1 LDAANRDK
9 RREATATIRNI
20 AAIPV
25 VLRELGADVDALL
38 RLVGLAPLIFS
49 NSGNV
54 IPYAA
59 LGRLLAEG
67 VRATGCES
75 LGLRVGARTT
85 ASAIGLTG
93 LVSLNSPNVRAAL
106 QVINDTLK
114 TSETG
119 GATFLN
125 TCGDEAS
132 FGYTVTAPNVE
143 AVDQIEDG
151 SVAIAYNIMRQLCG
165 ATWRADRIRLG
176 RRPPRDKTPFLR
188 FFEAPVEFADS
199 CSCFVFDTRILDQ
212 PVRDRKPDYID
223 VLAPLLEKAA
233 AGVSAD
239 FLATVKLVIRSH
251 IGMGTISRDNV
262 CRALGISARTLS
274 NRLDSYGASYSS
286 LVDEARFETA
296 QSLLMKGAAIAEI
309 AAQLGFAEQSAF
321 TRAFKVWSGCAP
333 ARWRATQRDQAT
345 PVRRPALQPDDR

>member
-1 LDAANRDK
+1 
-9 RREATATIRNI
+9 
-20 AAIPV
+20 
-25 VLRELGADVDALL
+25 LL
-38 RLVGLAPLIFS
+38 RVGLDPLIFS

-93 LVSLNSPNVRAAL
+93 LVSLNSPTVREAL

-125 TCGDEAS
+125 VRGDEAS
-132 FGYTVTAPNVE
+132 FGYTVTAANVE

-165 ATWRADRIRLG
+165 AKWRADRVRLS

-188 FFEAPVEFADS
+188 FFEAPVQFAES
-199 CSCFVFDTRILDQ
+199 CSCFVFDTGILDQ
-212 PVRDRKPDYID
+212 PVLDRKPDYID

-233 AGVSAD
+233 AGASASAD
-239 FLATVKLVIRSH
+239 FLTTVKLVIRSH
-251 IGMGTISRDNV
+251 IGVGAISRDNV

-274 NRLDSYGASYSS
+274 NRLDSYGASYSG

-296 QSLLMKGAAIAEI
+296 QSLLMKGVAIAEI
-309 AAQLGFAEQSAF
+309 AARLGFAEQSAF
-321 TRAFKVWSGCAP
+321 TRAFKAWSGCAP
-333 ARWRATQRDQAT
+333 ARWRAMQLEQA
-345 PVRRPALQPDDR
+345 R